1 MTDTQEA
8 HRRDERVDDIWQDI
22 HDGKLVV
29 VARAER
35 LLDKFNY
42 DPADALAAGEGAYV
56 TFCRCWELVYPTEY
70 IQRVQ
75 RARQDGGVRFNFI
88 SMED

>member
-8 HRRDERVDDIWQDI
+8 RRRDER
-22 HDGKLVV
+22 

-35 LLDKFNY
+35 LLDKFNF

-56 TFCRCWELVYPTEY
+56 TFCRCWELVYPNEY